1 MPIQQLD
8 IAVIGD
14 EDLVNALRLA
24 GISKYYMIKGDNVGE
39 GLPSH
44 NVRKALTE
52 LIAEPDVG
60 MVIILEDYAEY
71 VKDLVTQVR
80 KGRGTT
86 PVIVEVPS
94 KFGAKY
100 PDIREYYRA
109 LIRESIGFNVE
120 I

>member
-1 MPIQQLD
+1 MISLKHLD

-14 EDLVNALRLA
+14 EELVNALRLA
-24 GISKYYMIKGDNVGE
+24 GTSKHYMMKGDHDVRD
-39 GLPSH
+39 

-60 MVIILEDYAEY
+60 IVIILEDYAQY
-71 VKDLVTQVR
+71 VEDLVTQVR
-80 KGRGTT
+80 KGRGMT

-94 KFGAKY
+94 KFGTKY

-109 LIRESIGFNVE
+109 LIRESIGFDVE